1 MLRNFQDLE
10 HLQQPLKLNFSHS
23 NIKKRSNGLQPDGQL
38 WLGKNASPN
47 GGPHMDS
54 LPHVNNPVLSRAPV
68 LEPTTI
74 GFECRRGEGRRR
86 LVWRHG
92 DLLRPLPPPPSA
104 PATATTTTRGGSPRR
119 LVYSAPLLASPPLPD
134 LASRATSTA
143 STRSPPIGLPLLR
156 VAGASPPRCGLPSP
170 PLRAAGA

>member
-1 MLRNFQDLE
+1 MFRNFQDLE
-10 HLQQPLKLNFSHS
+10 HLQQPLQVKFWPFKR
-23 NIKKRSNGLQPDGQL
+23 KKEVQHAGQPDSQL

-86 LVWRHG
+86 LV
-92 DLLRPLPPPPSA
+92 
-104 PATATTTTRGGSPRR
+104 
-119 LVYSAPLLASPPLPD
+119 
-134 LASRATSTA
+134 
-143 STRSPPIGLPLLR
+143 
-156 VAGASPPRCGLPSP
+156 
-170 PLRAAGA
+170 